1 MKTNRMLFLF
11 RDLNAGERSGKP
23 IMKHLTWMLF
33 SYLDRYMPA
42 REEGQA
48 LSEYSITLALLVVV
62 TIVAITALGLSVFDL
77 LQNSADAMS
86 EV

>member
-1 MKTNRMLFLF
+1 MKYLTLLLFTYL
-11 RDLNAGERSGKP
+11 A
-23 IMKHLTWMLF
+23 
-33 SYLDRYMPA
+33 SYIPA
-42 REEGQA
+42 REDGQA

-62 TIVAITALGLSVFDL
+62 TIVAITALGLSVVDL